1 MKGSDVDFCG
11 DVDTHQMV
19 HALSHFAGSFV
30 SEGDGENFTRGNPLL
45 EQVGDTV
52 RQDTCLA

>member
-1 MKGSDVDFCG
+1 
-11 DVDTHQMV
+11 MV

-30 SEGDGENFTRGNPLL
+30 GKGDGENFTRGNPLL

-52 RQDTCLA
+52 GQDTCLA